1 MIAALGFLGLSIAGS
16 ILIISGA
23 INLPAPAGLTP
34 SVSAVAPT
42 LTRTLRAPS
51 QPAPTDLPTA
61 ESTLLPTATPAGPA
75 LIGVAAAGENPD
87 PAVGERIE
95 AAFQT
100 ALQTAFLPGG
110 PALVQSIS
118 LPPDRDPAQPIH
130 IERDAPGMALLA
142 VWDET
147 ETGVVR
153 VYLYVA
159 HTPPLFRVDQIPG
172 AWPVYGTEGTPIYA
186 RRDGD
191 FGLPALLGAA
201 FLELQ
206 AGQTDRA
213 LERFRAAQALPVD
226 VRADQRDANRAGP
239 LFGIGQALAQQ
250 DNPTMALQ
258 MISQAIRL
266 QSDFPAAQV
275 NRGNI
280 YLALG
285 DTATALAAYD
295 AITAANPTYLPAIY
309 NRMLAY
315 QQAGEH
321 ERALDEAGR
330 LVELSEGSAWSLNL
344 RGVIRV
350 QQGNLEAALQDFEQ
364 ASAAAPGAAVPVF
377 NRAVTLY
384 GMGSY
389 QEALGGLDAALDI
402 EPNNPTFFA
411 YQGLMYQALGEMVR
425 AERALNRAIDLDE
438 SYVDAYLWRGR
449 LHLQLEQYQEAMAD
463 AGQALT
469 LDPAEGR
476 AHVIIG
482 DARAALEFFE
492 AAEEAYT
499 QAIELGEDGA
509 EVYAARG
516 YAWHRRRYIGYAIR
530 DYEAALERG
539 STDLVVLYRLSF
551 AYYDDQRF
559 DDSLEAIQAA
569 VNGGLDEA
577 DAYAML
583 ALALDSNLLRDEAEQ
598 AYRRAL
604 DLDDQYAD
612 LAYVR
617 DLPLWSESMVARAQ
631 TILARLEDD
640 DS

>member
-34 SVSAVAPT
+34 SVSAIAPT
-42 LTRTLRAPS
+42 PTRTLPAPS
-51 QPAPTDLPTA
+51 QPPPADLPTS
-61 ESTLLPTATPAGPA
+61 ESTPLPTATPAGPTV
-75 LIGVAAAGENPD
+75 IGVAAAGANPD
-87 PAVGERIE
+87 PAVGERIQ

-100 ALQTAFLPGG
+100 TLQTAFLPGG

-118 LPPDRDPAQPIH
+118 LSPGRDPAQPIQ

-147 ETGVVR
+147 DTGAAR

-159 HTPPLFRVDQIPG
+159 HTPPLFRVDQTPG
-172 AWPVYGTEGTPIYA
+172 AWPVYGMEGTPVYA
-186 RRDGD
+186 SREGD
-191 FGLPALLGAA
+191 FALPALLGVG

-213 LERFRAAQALPVD
+213 LDRLRAAQALPLD

-266 QSDFPAAQV
+266 QPDFPAAQL

-285 DTATALAAYD
+285 DTVTALAAYD
-295 AITAANPTYLPAIY
+295 AITAANPAYLPAIY

-350 QQGNLEAALQDFEQ
+350 QQGDHEAALQDFEQ
-364 ASAAAPGAAVPVF
+364 ASAAAPESAVPVF
-377 NRAVTLY
+377 NRAVVLY
-384 GMGSY
+384 RMGRNE
-389 QEALGGLDAALDI
+389 EALAGLDAAMDI
-402 EPNNPTFFA
+402 EPNSPTFFA
-411 YQGLMYQALGEMVR
+411 YQGLIYQALGEMVR
-425 AERALNRAIDLDE
+425 AERAFNRAIDLDKQ
-438 SYVDAYLWRGR
+438 YVDVYLWRGR

-463 AGQALT
+463 AGEALT
-469 LDPAEGR
+469 LDPSEGR
-476 AHVIIG
+476 AYVIIG

-509 EVYAARG
+509 EVYAGRA
-516 YAWHRRRYIGYAIR
+516 YAWHRRHYIGYAIR

-539 STDLVVLYRLSF
+539 STDLVVLYRLAF

-559 DDSLEAIQAA
+559 DDSLEAVQAA
-569 VNGGLDEA
+569 VNGGLDTA

-583 ALALDSNLLRDEAEQ
+583 ALALDANLLRDEAEQ

-631 TILARLEDD
+631 TILARLEQD